1 MKKKFSH
8 MISCF
13 LKLCGRERHTGEY
26 IKKIYPRAD
35 REAMC
40 VQIWKKRLVCMGVL
54 LVFVMFSA
62 GYVFL
67 SQPEKSGLSGDRFI
81 TREEEDGT
89 IELTVIGTT
98 AKSSWKKK
106 ISLPVKQRQFS
117 EKEKQ
122 ELMEQTE
129 QYITKMLPGE
139 NESLQMVCT
148 PLRLV
153 NTVPDTGITLSW
165 TVDDTYLK
173 ESGEIKRGTV
183 PAEGVWTDLMVA
195 AAWKNWKHTF
205 YFRVYLYAKQ
215 LSEEETVK
223 QNVRDTIKKEIKKQ
237 AAKEVIELP
246 NRIGDTV
253 LHYETDEEKKD
264 FSVLY
269 ISLLALFLVPM
280 LWFRKQKKELE
291 SREIQL
297 FLDHPA
303 LVNRVMLLLGAGL
316 TVRRVIER
324 LADEYEQSRKK
335 GGEIHYVYEE
345 ICVMAQEIRDGVSES
360 RAVERFGRR
369 CGLLPYLRFAS
380 VITQNLKKGAEGILD
395 ILERESMD
403 ALEKRKAR
411 VLQLG
416 EMAGTKLLF
425 PMIIMLGIVMG
436 ILMVPAFMTM

>member
-1 MKKKFSH
+1 MKKKIQNIF
-8 MISCF
+8 SCF
-13 LKLCGRERHTGEY
+13 LKLCGREKSTGEY
-26 IKKIYPRAD
+26 IKKIYPRVNS
-35 REAMC
+35 EEMSSL
-40 VQIWKKRLVCMGVL
+40 IWKKRLLCMGVM
-54 LVFVMFSA
+54 LVLIMLSA

-67 SQPEKSGLSGDRFI
+67 SQPEESGLSGGRFL
-81 TREEEDGT
+81 TREEEDGAV
-89 IELTVIGTT
+89 EFTVIGTT
-98 AKSSWKKK
+98 AKSTWKKK
-106 ISLPVKQRQFS
+106 MSLTVKQRQFS
-117 EKEKQ
+117 SKEKQ
-122 ELMEQTE
+122 KLTKQTE
-129 QYITKMLPGE
+129 QYIAKALPGE
-139 NESLQMVCT
+139 NESLQTVYM

-153 NTVPDTGITLSW
+153 RSVPDTGITLSW
-165 TVDDTYLK
+165 MVDDTYLK
-173 ESGEIKRGTV
+173 ESGEIKRGMI
-183 PAEGVWTDLMVA
+183 PAEGVWTELMVD

-205 YFRVYLYAKQ
+205 YFRVHLYEKQ
-215 LSEEETVK
+215 LSEEETAKQSVK
-223 QNVRDTIKKEIKKQ
+223 DAIKKEMKKQ
-237 AAKEVIELP
+237 AAKKVVELP
-246 NRIGDTV
+246 ARVGDTA
-253 LHYETDEEKKD
+253 LRYETDGEKRD
-264 FSVLY
+264 FSFLY
-269 ISLLALFLVPM
+269 VSLFAVFFVPAL
-280 LWFRKQKKELE
+280 WYRKQKNELKD
-291 SREIQL
+291 RETQL

-335 GGEIHYVYEE
+335 GGEIRYVYEE

-416 EMAGTKLLF
+416 ELAGTKLLF
-425 PMIIMLGIVMG
+425 PMIIMLGIVMA

>member
-1 MKKKFSH
+1 MKRRIQH
-8 MISCF
+8 IISCL
-13 LKLCGRERHTGEY
+13 LKLCGREKSTGEY
-26 IKKIYPRAD
+26 IKKIYPREN
-35 REAMC
+35 REE
-40 VQIWKKRLVCMGVL
+40 VSSLIWKKRLLCIGIL

-62 GYVFL
+62 GYIFL
-67 SQPEKSGLSGDRFI
+67 SQPEKSGLSGGRFI
-81 TREEEDGT
+81 TREQEDET

-98 AKSSWKKK
+98 EKNSWKKRMTF
-106 ISLPVKQRQFS
+106 LVKQRQFS
-117 EKEKQ
+117 EKEKGQ
-122 ELMEQTE
+122 LMEQTE

-139 NESLQMVCT
+139 NESLQMVNV
-148 PLRLV
+148 PLQLV
-153 NTVPDTGITLSW
+153 RSVPDTGISLSW

-183 PAEGVWTDLMVA
+183 PVEGVWTELMAVA
-195 AAWKNWKHTF
+195 EWKNWKHTF
-205 YFRVYLYAKQ
+205 YFQVHLYAKQ
-215 LSEEETVK
+215 LSEEAAAK
-223 QNVRDTIKKEIKKQ
+223 QSVRDIIKKEMKKQ
-237 AAKEVIELP
+237 AAEEMVKLP
-246 NRIGDTV
+246 DRIGDTA
-253 LHYETDEEKKD
+253 LRYEMGEEKKD
-264 FSVLY
+264 FTILY
-269 ISLLALFLVPM
+269 ISLFVLFLIPM
-280 LWFRKQKKELE
+280 LWYRRQKRELE
-291 SREIQL
+291 DRKTQL
-297 FLDHPA
+297 LLDYPA

-335 GGEIHYVYEE
+335 GGEIRYVYEE

-360 RAVERFGRR
+360 RAVERFGGR

-416 EMAGTKLLF
+416 ELAGTKLLF